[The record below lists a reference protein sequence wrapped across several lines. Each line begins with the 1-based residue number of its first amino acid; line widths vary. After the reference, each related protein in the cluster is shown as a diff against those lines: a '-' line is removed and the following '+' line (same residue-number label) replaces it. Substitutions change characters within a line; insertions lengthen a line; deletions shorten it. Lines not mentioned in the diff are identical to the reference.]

1 VLKKEI
7 EILDKFI
14 KNYEIKINQNSNF
27 NLSNKD
33 IENKLSIHE
42 YKKLLNTHTDIS
54 KARDVYENDNRI
66 FLDRNDYHFLE
77 LKSNLTKL
85 LNLPLKDT
93 GFYLYPPFSYCGWH
107 TNSDEEGHRI
117 YYVYSMEEN
126 KSFFRSIDNG
136 NIITKYDKLGWNK
149 NEFDLYKNVDKLNW
163 HCIGSYTNRLSIGFT
178 ILENQ
183 KTKVTLL

>member
-1 VLKKEI
+1 MKNKEI
-7 EILDKFI
+7 EVLNKFI
-14 KNYEIKINQNSNF
+14 KNYKLKINQDTNF

-42 YKKLLNTHTDIS
+42 YNKLINTHTDIS
-54 KARDVYENDNRI
+54 KARDVDENDNRI

-85 LNLPLKDT
+85 LNLPLEDT
-93 GFYLYPPFSYCGWH
+93 GLFFYPPFSYCGWH
-107 TNSDEEGHRI
+107 TNSDNDGHRI
-117 YYVYSMEEN
+117 YYIYSIEEN
-126 KSFFRSIDNG
+126 KSFFRYIKNG
-136 NIITKYDKLGWNK
+136 EMITKYDNLGWTK
-149 NEFDLYKNVDKLNW
+149 NEFLTSNKKSELNW
-163 HCIGSYTNRLSIGFT
+163 HCVGSYTNRVSIGFK